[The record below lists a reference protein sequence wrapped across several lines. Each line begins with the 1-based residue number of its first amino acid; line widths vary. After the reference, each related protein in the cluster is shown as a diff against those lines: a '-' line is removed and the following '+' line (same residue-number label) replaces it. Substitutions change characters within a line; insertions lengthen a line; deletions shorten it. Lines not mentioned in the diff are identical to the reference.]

1 MTLAAGGA
9 VLDTLPSKRG
19 KKSKQDLGLV
29 VKPQALRVPPLLC
42 YALEPGHE
50 GRKVTK
56 GENNNEDEIGI
67 RINPG
72 FAAGLGT
79 AAAQQPPMEN
89 KGLKVEPLSGYALG
103 KQGRTT
109 LRSASFASGR
119 SRLNRA
125 ELRVFIATKS
135 VLRLRI

>member
-1 MTLAAGGA
+1 MTSAAGGA

-19 KKSKQDLGLV
+19 KKPKQDLGLV

-42 YALEPGHE
+42 YGLTCGQENH
-50 GRKVTK
+50 K

-72 FAAGLGT
+72 FRSRTRNGGGPT
-79 AAAQQPPMEN
+79 AANGE
-89 KGLKVEPLSGYALG
+89 
-103 KQGRTT
+103 QGFEGRAPVRLRAWQAGGWTT
-109 LRSASFASGR
+109 LRSASFASGS

-135 VLRLRI
+135 VLRLLM

>member
-56 GENNNEDEIGI
+56 GENNM
-67 RINPG
+67 RTKLAVA
-72 FAAGLGT
+72 FARCVR
-79 AAAQQPPMEN
+79 PWCD
-89 KGLKVEPLSGYALG
+89 
-103 KQGRTT
+103 R
-109 LRSASFASGR
+109 R
-119 SRLNRA
+119 
-125 ELRVFIATKS
+125 
-135 VLRLRI
+135 